1 MGLCKRQQKVS
12 SNNHFINRK
21 CPIEDYSPNNTMTD
35 KHSCPSYGKCTCVLR
50 RQRLQRKPKPTPV
63 TLLRTAALK
72 IGGCFRRKQRQPVRQ
87 NQPQKAETA
96 QDQTP
101 QESLLEEPHQQQPA
115 PTGPEQPTVVSVL
128 GCKSDKTVAN
138 TKKRRRDRKLR
149 LDGKKVACVLHRRL
163 HMAGTASFLWQ

>member
-87 NQPQKAETA
+87 NQPQKAETTT
-96 QDQTP
+96 QDQP
-101 QESLLEEPHQQQPA
+101 AQENPLEEPHQQQQPA
-115 PTGPEQPTVVSVL
+115 PPGTEQPTVVSVL
-128 GCKSDKTVAN
+128 GCKSDKTVST
-138 TKKRRRDRKLR
+138 TKKRRRERRLR
-149 LDGKKVACVLHRRL
+149 LDGKKVACLRL
-163 HMAGTASFLWQ
+163 NCA

>member
-72 IGGCFRRKQRQPVRQ
+72 IRSCFRRKQRQPVRQ
-87 NQPQKAETA
+87 NQPQKAETTT

-101 QESLLEEPHQQQPA
+101 QESLLEEPHQQQQQQPA
-115 PTGPEQPTVVSVL
+115 PAGPEQPTVVSVL
-128 GCKSDKTVAN
+128 GCKSDKTVST
-138 TKKRRRDRKLR
+138 TKKRRRERRLR
-149 LDGKKVACVLHRRL
+149 LDGKKVACLRL
-163 HMAGTASFLWQ
+163 NCA